1 MTQELALHLMKSG
14 RNVFLTGAPG
24 TGKTHVLKQYISYL
38 REHSIPFAVTA
49 PTGIAASHIGG
60 TTIHSYFGIGLKDS
74 LTQYDIE
81 ALTEKKY
88 LWDRMAKLK
97 VLIIDEVSMLSPS
110 LFRSIDALL
119 RTFKFSMEPFGG
131 VQLVLVGDFF
141 QLPPIQ
147 KNREGEKFIFQTE
160 VWNQSNLA
168 VCSLEHSYRHEGD
181 KLFHILSSIRN
192 GVFGEKE
199 QMLLRERMRPL
210 EEEGEIGT
218 RLYTHNIDVDRINE
232 EMLTK
237 LMTPPQL
244 YEASG
249 KGTKRWREK
258 IFQTSL
264 LSEKLFLKKDALVLF
279 IKNNFEKGYS
289 NGTLGKVVDF
299 EEGFPVVK
307 TREGREIIVRTETWE
322 HRDSEGKVLATV
334 NQIPLR
340 LAWAITVHK
349 SQGMTLDAAE
359 IDLRKTFAPG
369 QGYVA
374 LSRLRSLSGLYLR
387 GVNRM
392 AFAVDED
399 AREYERRIVEESKQ
413 YHASFIQLD
422 DKEKEEMYR
431 TFREQVAKK
440 KRV

>member
-1 MTQELALHLMKSG
+1 MTQDLALHLMKSG
-14 RNVFLTGAPG
+14 KNVFLTGAPG
-24 TGKTHVLKQYISYL
+24 TGKTHILKEYIAYL
-38 REHSIPFAVTA
+38 KEHNIPFAVTA

-60 TTIHSYFGIGLKDS
+60 TTLHSFFGIGLKDS

-97 VLIIDEVSMLSPS
+97 VLIIDEVSMLSPN
-110 LFRSIDALL
+110 LFRSLDALL

-141 QLPPIQ
+141 QLPPI
-147 KNREGEKFIFQTE
+147 RGGENGERFIFQTSL
-160 VWNQSNLA
+160 WNELQLS
-168 VCSLEHSYRHEGD
+168 VCSLEHSYRHNDDE
-181 KLFHILSSIRN
+181 LFHILSSIRK
-192 GVFGEKE
+192 GTFGERE
-199 QMLLRERMRPL
+199 HLLLKERMRPL

-218 RLYTHNIDVDRINE
+218 RLYTHNVDVDRMNE
-232 EMLTK
+232 VMLAE
-237 LMTPPQL
+237 LPTPPQY

-249 KGTKRWREK
+249 KGAKRWREK

-264 LSEKLFLKKDALVLF
+264 LSEKLYLKKDALVLF
-279 IKNNFEKGYS
+279 IKNNFERGYN
-289 NGTLGKVVDF
+289 NGTLGRVVDF
-299 EEGFPVVK
+299 EEGLPVVK
-307 TREGREIIVRTETWE
+307 TRDGEEILVRPETWE
-322 HRDSEGKVLATV
+322 HRDVEGKVLASV
-334 NQIPLR
+334 QQLPLR
-340 LAWAITVHK
+340 LAWAITIHK

-392 AFAVDED
+392 AFVVDKD
-399 AREYERRIVEESKQ
+399 AREYEKRVVEESKQ
-413 YHASFIQLD
+413 HHASFVQMGEE
-422 DKEKEEMYR
+422 EKEELYR
-431 TFREQVAKK
+431 TFRDRVTTKK
-440 KRV
+440 KG

>member
-88 LWDRMAKLK
+88 LWDRMTKLK

-181 KLFHILSSIRN
+181 ELFHILSSIRN

-237 LMTPPQL
+237 LTTPPQL

-299 EEGFPVVK
+299 EEDFPVVK
-307 TREGREIIVRTETWE
+307 TREGREITVRTETWE

-399 AREYERRIVEESKQ
+399 AREYERRIVEESRQ
-413 YHASFIQLD
+413 YHASFIQLG

>member
-24 TGKTHVLKQYISYL
+24 TGKTHILKQYIFYL

-97 VLIIDEVSMLSPS
+97 VLIIDEVSMLSPN

-131 VQLVLVGDFF
+131 VQVVLVGDFF

-160 VWNQSNLA
+160 VWNQSDLA

-181 KLFHILSSIRN
+181 ELFHILSSIRN

-199 QMLLRERMRPL
+199 QMLLKERMRPL

-237 LMTPPQL
+237 LTTSPQL

-307 TREGREIIVRTETWE
+307 TREGREITVRTETWE

-387 GVNRM
+387 GVNRI
-392 AFAVDED
+392 AFAIDED
-399 AREYERRIVEESKQ
+399 AREYERRIVEESRQ
-413 YHASFIQLD
+413 YHASFIQLG

-440 KRV
+440 KRA